1 MSEGESNLKAAEDII
16 YLDSLPL
23 SNRLTRIVWNWV
35 WLLLFRPTPSLLFG
49 WRRLLLRLFGA
60 RVGNGVHVYPSA
72 TVWAPWNLQM
82 EDRSTL
88 GPGVNCYSV
97 GPIFIGANT
106 TVSQNVHLCSA
117 GHDIEDVRFRLTTR
131 PIRIGVNAWVAAD
144 AFVGPGVSIGEG
156 AVVGARAAVF
166 KDVDPWTVVGGN
178 PAKLLKKR
186 KLRREKAKP

>member
-1 MSEGESNLKAAEDII
+1 LKTAEDII
-16 YLDSLPL
+16 YLDALPL
-23 SNRLTRIVWNWV
+23 ANRLARMAWNGV
-35 WLLLFRPTPSLLFG
+35 WLLLFRPSPAFLFS

-60 RVGNGVHVYPSA
+60 RIGKGVHVYPSA
-72 TVWAPWNLQM
+72 TVWAPWNLHM

-106 TVSQNVHLCSA
+106 TVSQNAHLCSA

-131 PIRIGVNAWVAAD
+131 PIRIGSNAWVAAD

-166 KDVDPWTVVGGN
+166 KPVDPWTVVGGN
-178 PAKLLKKR
+178 PAKVLKKR
-186 KLRREKAKP
+186 KLRREKD